1 MDLMIQ
7 QSTMGEAEF
16 SEMMMNKNKTQQQIA
31 YEKEF
36 IRNDKM
42 KQKLLEEY
50 NHRLQDTNL
59 SQADREALLAEL
71 HAKTSHIN
79 DLAAEEQESQN
90 LALSEM
96 LQRRKVKKEKLQ

>member
-1 MDLMIQ
+1 
-7 QSTMGEAEF
+7 
-16 SEMMMNKNKTQQQIA
+16 MMNQNKTQQQVA

-50 NHRLQDTNL
+50 NYRLQDTNI

-90 LALSEM
+90 LSLSEM
-96 LQRRKVKKEKLQ
+96 LQRRKVKKEKLQSMLGSLGDQKLA